1 MCRMPTVIAHRGA
14 SARAPEHTV
23 AAYDRA
29 LADGADW
36 LELDVRRLADGTP
49 VVVHDRT
56 LARTCGDPRAVAG
69 LLPRDLREIPGAPL
83 ELAQVLARYG
93 DRARFLVELKDPSPA
108 DGPLALEIAEVLGV
122 RDRVA
127 VQSFTHAAL
136 KGLRGHGAPLW
147 ALYPC
152 RLPARWLRMDLQRV
166 AGWAA
171 GIAPHAASVDAA
183 LVAAAHGRGLGVHAY
198 TVNDPVEMDRL
209 VVLGVDGLITDV
221 PDVARGRAT
230 PVALAA

>member
-14 SARAPEHTV
+14 SAHAPEHTF

-36 LELDVRRLADGTP
+36 LELDVRPLADGTP

-56 LARTCGDPRAVAG
+56 LARTCADPRAVAG
-69 LLPRDLREIPGAPL
+69 LLPRDLRRIPGAPL
-83 ELAQVLARYG
+83 TLAEVFARYG

-108 DGPLALEIAEVLGV
+108 DGPLALDIATVLGV

-127 VQSFTHAAL
+127 VQSFAHGAL
-136 KGLRGHGAPLW
+136 KRLRGAGVPLW

-152 RLPARWLRMDLQRV
+152 KLPPRWLRMDLGRV
-166 AGWAA
+166 AGWAT
-171 GIAPHAASVDAA
+171 GIAPHAGTVDAS
-183 LVAAAHGRGLGVHAY
+183 LVVAAHDRGLAVRAY
-198 TVNDPVEMDRL
+198 TVNDPAEMDRL
-209 VVLGVDGLITDV
+209 LAAGVDGLITDV
-221 PDVARGRAT
+221 PDLARGVLAGV
-230 PVALAA
+230 PLAA